1 MRIQLP
7 KTTVA
12 VSVTLTALLALG
24 GCNAVQPK
32 PSCKA
37 QSSDYAAKYK
47 LVSKS
52 KPDCAEVNAEVLHVQ
67 YYRTKPDAPNSL
79 PSIAIE
85 PASVADS
92 LGAAHHA
99 AEKDPAVNVDVMMGS
114 EFSLAKYTT
123 ADPDDN
129 DICSAPKFSQVTDIT
144 VAAIPEDKMACPAE
158 DAIEPTKLAYKW
170 SNLKM
175 MVNPGSNAVYFGADL
190 ERTEGDC
197 VVTYKVTG
205 VNPAVGCGDAK
216 GESWT
221 QNEMT
226 MMCEK
231 DAEPDVDCTKVFP
244 DDPDGHCDPF
254 GGKPVQGR
262 CEPKTQGTG
271 LNQDLTYTCDADAD
285 GNGSHLCLP
294 DQEFPALI
302 KK

>member
-1 MRIQLP
+1 MRNQLP
-7 KTTVA
+7 ATTVLTA
-12 VSVTLTALLALG
+12 TVTLSTLLALG
-24 GCNAVQPK
+24 GCTAVQPK

-37 QSSDYAAKYK
+37 QSADYAAKYTV
-47 LVSKS
+47 VSKS
-52 KPDCAEVNAEVLHVQ
+52 DPMCGELSAEILHVQ
-67 YYRTKPDAPNSL
+67 YYRTKPDATNNL

-85 PASVADS
+85 PATLADS

-99 AEKDPAVNVDVMMGS
+99 AERDPAVMVDVMTGS

-123 ADPDDN
+123 VEPDDN
-129 DICSAPKFSQVTDIT
+129 DICSAPKFAQVANAT
-144 VAAIPEDKMACPAE
+144 VAAIPEDKMACPPE
-158 DAIEPTKLAYKW
+158 DAIEPTTLAYKW

-197 VVTYKVTG
+197 VVTYKVTA
-205 VNPAVGCGDAK
+205 VNPAVGCGDGK

-221 QNEMT
+221 QDAMT
-226 MMCEK
+226 MMCTK
-231 DAEPDVDCTKVFP
+231 DPEPDVDCTQVFP

-254 GGKPVQGR
+254 SGMAVQGR
-262 CEPKTQGTG
+262 CDAKTQGTG
-271 LNQDLTYTCDADAD
+271 LNQDLTYTCDVDKD

-294 DQEFPALI
+294 EQDFPAL